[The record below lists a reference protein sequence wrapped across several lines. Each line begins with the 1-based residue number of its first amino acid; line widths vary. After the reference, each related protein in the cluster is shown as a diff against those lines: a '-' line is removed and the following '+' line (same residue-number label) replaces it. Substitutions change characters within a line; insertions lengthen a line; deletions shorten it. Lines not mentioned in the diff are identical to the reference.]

1 MNKTIKRLEFEKNL
15 IKNDPPENCSAGPIK
30 EDNLFS
36 WEGSIIGP
44 SNTPYSG
51 GLFKLSIEFPTN
63 YPFKPPKVKFITKIL
78 HPNINRNGSICL
90 DTLTS
95 KWSPVLN
102 ICKLLLSICSLLSDP
117 NENDPLNS
125 SIAKVYK
132 EDKEKYKKLVRNYT
146 LTHATI

>member
-1 MNKTIKRLEFEKNL
+1 MSKSLKRLQFEKNL
-15 IKNDPPENCSAGPIK
+15 IENDPPENCSAGPVN
-30 EDNLFS
+30 DNNLFK
-36 WEGSIIGP
+36 WEGTIMVP

-51 GLFKLSIEFPTN
+51 GLFRLSIDFPQN

-90 DTLTS
+90 DTLNT

-132 EDKEKYKKLVRNYT
+132 EDKEKYNKLVRNYT
-146 LTHATI
+146 LSHATL

>member
-1 MNKTIKRLEFEKNL
+1 MNKTLKRLQFEKKL
-15 IKNDPPENCSAGPIK
+15 IDNDPPENCSAGPIN
-30 EDNLFS
+30 ENNLYK

-51 GLFKLSIEFPTN
+51 GLFKLSIEFPQR

-90 DTLTS
+90 DTLNT

-132 EDKEKYKKLVRNYT
+132 EDKEKYTKLVRNYT
-146 LTHATI
+146 LTHAII